1 MVGRGGWTSAICFH
15 ELALGSYDAATQSQS
30 EHGAAHIYPY
40 KQTQITHDTDNTHTT
55 QRDIQRGHV
64 ETSLKPYRK
73 GRKRGGFKSLICLQ
87 TKRRKTNRQVMRL
100 VSPDP
105 MAVLV

>member
-1 MVGRGGWTSAICFH
+1 MH
-15 ELALGSYDAATQSQS
+15 EDPVQLVIAATQSQS

-87 TKRRKTNRQVMRL
+87 TNRRTPGIHLTSLFMTLFKCAVGYVFSIDRTN
-100 VSPDP
+100 PNG
-105 MAVLV
+105 